1 MYKTLFCLFIL
12 FVVHVNASAQK
23 VQGQLVWTTNEVN
36 KSVTFKNQPIN
47 NLFSQELPNLFLI
60 RETYWKKIQ
69 PQFITAQAT
78 QRSFFCF
85 SPESFSSDFYNYK
98 LGWACKQ
105 EWKLEKATSIPIKL
119 RLGSIEQV
127 DFLEGKKTAP

>member
-1 MYKTLFCLFIL
+1 MYKTFFCLFI
-12 FVVHVNASAQK
+12 FFAVNINANAQK
-23 VQGQLVWTTNEVN
+23 VHGQLVWTTNEAS
-36 KSVTFKNQPIN
+36 KSATLKKQAIIN
-47 NLFSQELPNLFLI
+47 LSYKELSNLFLKQ
-60 RETYWKKIQ
+60 ETYSKKFQ

-85 SPESFSSDFYNYK
+85 SPSSLPSDFYNYK

-127 DFLEGKKTAP
+127 DFLEGKRIVY